1 MTDEMDWAKMQA
13 KYWNAFGD
21 LTRNAATDQARGGA
35 AAAPWQDGI
44 EQWSRLFGNQ
54 PNHQSDVVERML
66 ASAKTYLATMQSTL
80 GGAFANPASGFE
92 GSANTGAW
100 MDSLRNAFAM
110 PGGFGMPGFDAS
122 LSNNPMSRGLRDIAG
137 QGAKSFE
144 QLGAQMAPFIE
155 AAKRE
160 SSAMLNLPAF
170 GSSREKQ
177 ERLQKLLA
185 AWSEYEEA
193 NKSYNAELAKSS
205 QRSFEIL
212 EDKLAERSEPG
223 RQIDSMRGFY
233 DLWVDSAEEA
243 YAEIAMAED
252 FRKVYGDYVNAQMR
266 VRGLMQQ
273 EIEHNTRELGMP
285 TRTEINSV
293 EKRLHELRRELRRS
307 AEAGES
313 AMAQE
318 LASLRAEVD
327 VLRNAAAEKPV
338 AARVVEKPATVQAQK
353 KSAPTPIN
361 SKPAAK
367 APVAK
372 VATTKA
378 TATKASTTKAPAI
391 KLAAAALKPPSK
403 SVASKRSTNTFAASL
418 NKTRAVIAKAEASKS
433 RRAASTSAK
442 RR

>member
-13 KYWNAFGD
+13 KYWNAFND
-21 LTRNAATDQARGGA
+21 LTHNAATDQARGGA
-35 AAAPWQDGI
+35 AAAPWQEGI

-80 GGAFANPASGFE
+80 GGAFANPASGFD

-110 PGGFGMPGFDAS
+110 PGGFSVPGFDAS

-160 SSAMLNLPAF
+160 SSAMLKLPAF
-170 GSSREKQ
+170 GSSREKT

-185 AWSEYEEA
+185 AWTEYEEA
-193 NKSYNAELAKSS
+193 NKNYNAELAKSS

-252 FRKVYGDYVNAQMR
+252 FRKVYGNYINAQMR
-266 VRGLMQQ
+266 VRGLVQQ

-318 LASLRAEVD
+318 LANLRAEVD
-327 VLRNAAAEKPV
+327 ALRTAAAD
-338 AARVVEKPATVQAQK
+338 KPARAADKPANVPVQK
-353 KSAPTPIN
+353 KSAPVP
-361 SKPAAK
+361 SKIKPVAK

-372 VATTKA
+372 VAAPKTPAAKVPA
-378 TATKASTTKAPAI
+378 T
-391 KLAAAALKPPSK
+391 KLAAAAAKAPSK
-403 SVASKRSTNTFAASL
+403 SVASKRSANTFAASL
-418 NKTRAVIAKAEASKS
+418 NKTRAVIAKTEATKAK
-433 RRAASTSAK
+433 RASSTSAK

>member
-1 MTDEMDWAKMQA
+1 M
-13 KYWNAFGD
+13 
-21 LTRNAATDQARGGA
+21 
-35 AAAPWQDGI
+35 
-44 EQWSRLFGNQ
+44 
-54 PNHQSDVVERML
+54 
-66 ASAKTYLATMQSTL
+66 L
-80 GGAFANPASGFE
+80 GGRPTA
-92 GSANTGAW
+92 T
-100 MDSLRNAFAM
+100 R
-110 PGGFGMPGFDAS
+110 
-122 LSNNPMSRGLRDIAG
+122 
-137 QGAKSFE
+137 
-144 QLGAQMAPFIE
+144 
-155 AAKRE
+155 
-160 SSAMLNLPAF
+160 
-170 GSSREKQ
+170 
-177 ERLQKLLA
+177 
-185 AWSEYEEA
+185 
-193 NKSYNAELAKSS
+193 AKSS

-327 VLRNAAAEKPV
+327 ALRNAAAEKPV

-367 APVAK
+367 APVAT

-391 KLAAAALKPPSK
+391 KLAAAAVKPPSK

>member
-13 KYWNAFGD
+13 KYWNAFSD
-21 LTRNAATDQARGGA
+21 LTRNAATDQARSSGA
-35 AAAPWQDGI
+35 AAAPWQEGI

-80 GGAFANPASGFE
+80 GGAFANPAAGFD
-92 GSANTGAW
+92 GGANTGAW

-110 PGGFGMPGFDAS
+110 PGGFSMPGFDAS

-160 SSAMLNLPAF
+160 SSAMLTLPAF
-170 GSSREKQ
+170 GSSREKT

-185 AWSEYEEA
+185 AWTEYEEA

-252 FRKVYGDYVNAQMR
+252 FRKIYGDYVNAQMR

-318 LASLRAEVD
+318 LASLRAQVD
-327 VLRNAAAEKPV
+327 SLRNAAAEKPIRV
-338 AARVVEKPATVQAQK
+338 ADKSVVVPAQK
-353 KSAPTPIN
+353 KSVPTPTN
-361 SKPAAK
+361 SKPLAKMPAAKVAATKTPAAK
-367 APVAK
+367 APAN
-372 VATTKA
+372 
-378 TATKASTTKAPAI
+378 
-391 KLAAAALKPPSK
+391 KLAAAAAQAPSK
-403 SVASKRSTNTFAASL
+403 SVASKRSANTFAASL
-418 NKTRAVIAKAEASKS
+418 NKTRAVIAKAQASKS
-433 RRAASTSAK
+433 KRAASTSAK